1 MYISDQ
7 SGLKKKLLEF
17 YKSNELDKNKEQIL
31 HVSLKSGWSLN
42 LKYERNDFEYLKKL
56 LDLKNFIDCLAVPNS
71 KWFYPYAMLITHQD
85 GKSIFNTDFV
95 DSYNQHWSNKFINLP
110 FINDLIYRSRY
121 PRKKV
126 SLENGF
132 LSHFRDSEIIWSN
145 MTIKLKNVIID
156 TDVFYFMISLQ
167 KDLILNSSCFKQF
180 SNSLD

>member
-1 MYISDQ
+1 
-7 SGLKKKLLEF
+7 LKKKLLEF

-110 FINDLIYRSRY
+110 VGYNLNK
-121 PRKKV
+121 PKKV

-132 LSHFRDSEIIWSN
+132 LSHFRDSEIIGSN
-145 MTIKLKNVIID
+145 ITIKLKNVIID

-180 SNSLD
+180 SNSLH

>member
-1 MYISDQ
+1 LYISDQ
-7 SGLKKKLLEF
+7 SGLNKKLLEF
-17 YKSNELDKNKEQIL
+17 YNNNELDKNKQQTL
-31 HVSLKSGWSLN
+31 HVSLKSGWSFN
-42 LKYERNDFEYLKKL
+42 LKYERNDFEYLKNL
-56 LDLKNFIDCLAVPNS
+56 MDLKNFIDCLGVPNS

-110 FINDLIYRSRY
+110 VKYYLIHGRY

-132 LSHFRDSEIIWSN
+132 LSHFRDSEIIGSN
-145 MTIKLKNVIID
+145 ITIRLKDVIVD
-156 TDVFYFMISLQ
+156 TDVFYFMISLR

-180 SNSLD
+180 SNSLY

>member
-1 MYISDQ
+1 
-7 SGLKKKLLEF
+7 
-17 YKSNELDKNKEQIL
+17 
-31 HVSLKSGWSLN
+31 
-42 LKYERNDFEYLKKL
+42 
-56 LDLKNFIDCLAVPNS
+56 VPNS

-110 FINDLIYRSRY
+110 VGYNLNK
-121 PRKKV
+121 PKKV

-132 LSHFRDSEIIWSN
+132 LSHFRDSEIIGSN
-145 MTIKLKNVIID
+145 ITIKLKNVIID

-180 SNSLD
+180 SNSLH